1 MGTVRVE
8 RAGHVGTIV
17 IDRPERRN
25 ALDPETSQAM
35 ADAVA
40 QLDGDPEVRV
50 IILTGAGTVF
60 SAGADLEAVAAGRTR
75 EIIEVEPGGFG
86 GLVRSDRRTPVIA
99 AVNGHALAGGFELVL
114 ACDLAVAA
122 QDAQFGL
129 PEVARG
135 IIAGAGGLVR
145 LPHLMPPKRALEL
158 ILTADRLT
166 AADAYALGLVN
177 RVVAREEVLPEARA
191 LADRIA
197 ANAPVAVR
205 ESRWVAVRS
214 LAEGEAEGWAA
225 NERAWPVVLASEDA
239 AEGPRAFT
247 EKRAPR
253 WTGR

>member
-1 MGTVRVE
+1 MGTIQLE
-8 RAGHVGTIV
+8 HDGHVATMT

-25 ALDPETSQAM
+25 AIDPETSAAM
-35 ADAVA
+35 NAAVVELDA
-40 QLDGDPEVRV
+40 DPEVRV
-50 IILTGAGTVF
+50 IVLTGSGAVF
-60 SAGADLEAVAAGRTR
+60 SAGADLEAVAAGRVR
-75 EIIEVEPGGFG
+75 EIIDVEPGGFG

-114 ACDLAVAA
+114 ACDLVVAA
-122 QDAQFGL
+122 EDAEFGL

-158 ILTADRLT
+158 ILTAGRLS
-166 AADAYALGLVN
+166 AADAHALGLVN
-177 RVVAREEVLPEARA
+177 RVVAREAVLDEAYA
-191 LADRIA
+191 LAGQIA

-205 ESRWVAVRS
+205 ESRWVAVQ
-214 LAEGEAEGWAA
+214 AHAHGEGEGWAA
-225 NERAWPVVLASEDA
+225 NERAWKVVLESEDA

-247 EKRAPR
+247 EKRAPV

>member
-1 MGTVRVE
+1 MGTVRRE
-8 RAGHVGTIV
+8 RDGHVATIV

-25 ALDPETSQAM
+25 AVDPETSRAM

-40 QLDGDPEVRV
+40 ELDGDPGVRV
-50 IILTGAGTVF
+50 IILTGAGAVF

-75 EIIEVEPGGFG
+75 EIIDVEPGGFG
-86 GLVRSDRRTPVIA
+86 GLARSERRTPVIA

-122 QDAQFGL
+122 ADAEFGL

-145 LPHLMPPKRALEL
+145 LPHLMAPKRALEL
-158 ILTADRLT
+158 ILTAGRLT

-177 RVVAREEVLPEARA
+177 RVVARDEVLPEARS

-197 ANAPVAVR
+197 ANAPLAVQ
-205 ESRWVAVRS
+205 ESRSVAMRS
-214 LAEGEAEGWAA
+214 LAAGEAAGWAA
-225 NERAWPVVLASEDA
+225 NERAWPVILASEDA

-247 EKRAPR
+247 ERRPPR

>member
-1 MGTVRVE
+1 MSTVRTE
-8 RAGHVGTIV
+8 RAGHVATIV

-35 ADAVA
+35 SAAVRELDA
-40 QLDGDPEVRV
+40 DPEVRV
-50 IILTGAGTVF
+50 IILTGAGNVF
-60 SAGADLEAVAAGRTR
+60 SAGADLEAIAAGRTR
-75 EIIEVEPGGFG
+75 EIIDVPGGFG
-86 GLVRSDRRTPVIA
+86 GLVRSDRTTPVIA

-114 ACDLAVAA
+114 ACDLVVAA
-122 QDAQFGL
+122 EDAQFGL

-145 LPHLMPPKRALEL
+145 LPHLMAPKRALEL
-158 ILTADRLT
+158 IMTADRLS

-177 RVVAREEVLPEARA
+177 RVVAREDVLGEAHA
-191 LADRIA
+191 LAGRIA

-205 ESRWVAVRS
+205 ESRTVAARS
-214 LAEGEAEGWAA
+214 LEHGEAEGWDA
-225 NERAWPVVLASEDA
+225 NERAWAVVLASEDA

-247 EKRAPR
+247 EKRAPD